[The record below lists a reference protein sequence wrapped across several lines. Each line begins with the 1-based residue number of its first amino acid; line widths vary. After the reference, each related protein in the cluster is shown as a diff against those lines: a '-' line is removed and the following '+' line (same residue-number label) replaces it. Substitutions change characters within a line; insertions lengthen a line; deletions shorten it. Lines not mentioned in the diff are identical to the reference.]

1 MCEQGGSFEKA
12 PMVDLYSS
20 SNEEGTIPDTSC
32 DAEFARKVFANLNR
46 DVLGL
51 PSDGN
56 IIILSDSD
64 EEEKVH
70 DAEVAPSSA
79 VRSPAPTAS
88 VDNANDADKGDSLE
102 QAIGGSN
109 NGGDEDGLTKAKAAV
124 PRWCLQGDMLQGE
137 IQGLSVAT
145 LQIPL

>member
-46 DVLGL
+46 DVPGP

-70 DAEVAPSSA
+70 DA
-79 VRSPAPTAS
+79 
-88 VDNANDADKGDSLE
+88 DKGDSLE

-109 NGGDEDGLTKAKAAV
+109 NGGDEAGLTKAAA
-124 PRWCLQGDMLQGE
+124 PRWRLQGDMLQGE